1 MGKIWDKVGENNEK
15 VLKVL
20 NRVVLPSDKGRQDI
34 QAFANLVGVDEDIN
48 IMTKVDIFE
57 FAIFVYM
64 LGREEGKKL
73 ERQKAKT
80 KELLSNGIK
89 QKAN

>member
-1 MGKIWDKVGENNEK
+1 MGKIWDKVGENNHNFK
-15 VLKVL
+15 KL

-48 IMTKVDIFE
+48 IMTKTDIFE
-57 FAIFVYM
+57 LSIFIYM

-73 ERQKAKT
+73 ERQRAKQ
-80 KELLSNGIK
+80 KELLKNGIK
-89 QKAN
+89 SKAN